1 MVIAALV
8 ALGCALL
15 SGPSPVSA
23 AGSVARLVPPPD
35 GQSYFGFTF
44 RLWDTTDPAWGDIR
58 PFRERIDDAIRNE
71 LGSKKP
77 TLLTVWAGW
86 QEAGETRQPLVPF
99 SARLAD
105 VRQVESVVGPTG
117 FVALDW
123 SLTSTTATNGDVT
136 TREVASGSLDEYIRG
151 YAREIAQYGR
161 PVLIRLFG
169 GEFNG
174 SWWYG
179 VSPRANPNLT
189 AADFVAAWRHV
200 VDIFRAANANNVS
213 WAWVPNAYPPNP
225 VPWVDPDLGSYYP
238 GDDYVDW
245 AGGDAY
251 DEDPQAG
258 SDGPHAFAAAHGKPF
273 YLAEW
278 GVRHDGSGLSPTEQR
293 AWLNAMFDYIEA
305 HPAIKA
311 VSYFN
316 YNSRLSGPVPIDPA
330 RAVFLYDGKVNYQA
344 NTNDNDYRLLA
355 DSGAG
360 FRATFANRI
369 ASQRYLSNATFTT
382 VGVAQQAT
390 AALVSVTLRGDV
402 ALIRWRGNT
411 VARSYD
417 VSIRRRNTEWRI
429 IASRLASTS
438 YRLRSTAG
446 TTATVRVRARDATG
460 MAGPWSA
467 TRTIR
472 FR

>member
-213 WAWVPNAYPPNP
+213 WAWFPKRVSAEPGPLGRPR
-225 VPWVDPDLGSYYP
+225 PWFL
-238 GDDYVDW
+238 
-245 AGGDAY
+245 
-251 DEDPQAG
+251 
-258 SDGPHAFAAAHGKPF
+258 
-273 YLAEW
+273 
-278 GVRHDGSGLSPTEQR
+278 LS
-293 AWLNAMFDYIEA
+293 
-305 HPAIKA
+305 
-311 VSYFN
+311 
-316 YNSRLSGPVPIDPA
+316 
-330 RAVFLYDGKVNYQA
+330 
-344 NTNDNDYRLLA
+344 
-355 DSGAG
+355 
-360 FRATFANRI
+360 
-369 ASQRYLSNATFTT
+369 
-382 VGVAQQAT
+382 
-390 AALVSVTLRGDV
+390 
-402 ALIRWRGNT
+402 
-411 VARSYD
+411 
-417 VSIRRRNTEWRI
+417 RRRLR
-429 IASRLASTS
+429 RLGRRR
-438 YRLRSTAG
+438 RL
-446 TTATVRVRARDATG
+446 
-460 MAGPWSA
+460 
-467 TRTIR
+467 
-472 FR
+472 